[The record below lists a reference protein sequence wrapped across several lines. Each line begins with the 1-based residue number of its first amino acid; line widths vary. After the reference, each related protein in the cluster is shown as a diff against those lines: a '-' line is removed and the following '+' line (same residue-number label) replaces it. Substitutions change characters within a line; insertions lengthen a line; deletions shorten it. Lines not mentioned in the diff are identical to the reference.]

1 MHLQNSGGG
10 YYFTMKLKVTDLFYI
25 ALSGWVIAT
34 VVFGES
40 ALANTL
46 GNQYIY
52 SIGWLA
58 CRALLLAK
66 IVHDLMQ
73 HKNTTTRIIL
83 VAALGAVSSY
93 FSKSIFLVP
102 LFWFLCAGH
111 DIKVEKIVKIL
122 FWSYLISDSIVVL
135 LSVFNVIDIGMAY
148 KAVTREITYAL
159 GFGHANTLG
168 ARAVELLFLYYC
180 YKQERIKMRQYCF
193 VVLIIIALNY
203 ITKSR
208 TSVYTAAA
216 MTVLMMMHTRPLS
229 KNKAFHDTKTQRT
242 LFRLSRVMVIAI
254 ATFLVIVSINPSI
267 IDNNEL
273 AFTGRFAMT
282 ARYFAAY
289 PLTLFG
295 QPLAYNSGNYL
306 LTSQTGLTTLD
317 IGYIYLLLGFG
328 IIIFILFLYSE
339 SRLFYLYYRQ
349 KKYVY
354 IIALLGYAILGIAE
368 TSMIRVSYNFTLFFI
383 IDLLWNKQETREK
396 LQESG
401 EMQQ

>member
-1 MHLQNSGGG
+1 
-10 YYFTMKLKVTDLFYI
+10 MKLKVTDLFYI

-40 ALANTL
+40 ALVSVL

-52 SIGWLA
+52 SIVWLA
-58 CRALLLAK
+58 CRALLLFK
-66 IVHDLMQ
+66 IMHELMAN
-73 HKNTTTRIIL
+73 KAGNIKVIIIAL
-83 VAALGAVSSY
+83 LGAISAY
-93 FSKSIFLVP
+93 YSKSIFLTP
-102 LFWFLCAGH
+102 LFWFLCTGK
-111 DIKVEKIVKIL
+111 DIKVEKVVKTL
-122 FWSYLISDSIVVL
+122 FLSYLISDLTVVILSI
-135 LSVFNVIDIGMAY
+135 SHVIDIGMAY
-148 KAVTREITYAL
+148 KAVSREVTYSL

-168 ARAVELLFLYYC
+168 ARAVELLLLYYC
-180 YKQERIKMRQYCF
+180 YKQERIKLRSYMVI
-193 VVLIIIALNY
+193 VVLLVTLNY

-216 MTVLMMMHTRPLS
+216 MTILMMMYTRPLS
-229 KNKAFHDTKTQRT
+229 KKKDLQDTKTRRR
-242 LFRLSRVMVIAI
+242 LFRLSRVFVLLVAV
-254 ATFLVIVSINPSI
+254 FLVIVSVNPSI

-273 AFTGRFAMT
+273 AFTGRFAMS

-289 PLTLFG
+289 PISLFG

-328 IIIFILFLYSE
+328 IVIFVLFLYSE

-354 IIALLGYAILGIAE
+354 IIALLGYAVMGIAE

-383 IDLLWNKQETREK
+383 IDLLWNKQGSIDERKGLGET
-396 LQESG
+396 SYD
-401 EMQQ
+401 